1 MLQRCKLIPVLKVN
15 EKEIKQK
22 CSDVLLVSLLLN
34 KNLPTELTNDDGLK
48 KNLHKVLVIALLI
61 RNINFPIRLL
71 LRLNFV
77 YLLGLRLFHVVY
89 FAVKIKVIYKHILVI
104 LRWLRIIISIII
116 TYQTTN
122 EHVTNIIF
130 ALEKW
135 TRSILTWGKIS
146 V

>member
-104 LRWLRIIISIII
+104 LR
-116 TYQTTN
+116 
-122 EHVTNIIF
+122 
-130 ALEKW
+130 
-135 TRSILTWGKIS
+135 
-146 V
+146 